1 MSFSNIVVSMWSS
14 CRVFLIHQ
22 PNSDYLCLLILFF
35 TLLLLFLAL
44 FLLFN
49 SVYVYFD
56 LNMSL
61 LSIFALNA
69 YKLHKIIKFCS
80 IYVLC
85 LYSYLHFLFLIVFS
99 SKHYQDVIVFT
110 HFRSHFKLKYICLNE
125 EERMKNCIKITC
137 IR

>member
-35 TLLLLFLAL
+35 KRCFYFLAL

-69 YKLHKIIKFCS
+69 YKLHKRIKFYS
-80 IYVLC
+80 IYVLR
-85 LYSYLHFLFLIVFS
+85 LYSYLYFLFLIVAS
-99 SKHYQDVIVFT
+99 SKHYQDMIVFT
-110 HFRSHFKLKYICLNE
+110 HFNPCFNFYICVNE
-125 EERMKNCIKITC
+125 ENRMEKCIKITC